1 MENRK
6 LINFVAGMTTVIL
19 ALLIMIVVLEPKDAG
34 VSRAVA
40 SKTVAL
46 TLAPKEEIQNHG
58 PEQSYFP
65 DVLQNE
71 WYVKYMDYLY
81 ETGYLDPERI
91 AAEESSALSSVTYGD
106 ISYWIHAASLEN
118 EKDFER
124 YLVEQKEKKGFVNA
138 IVFTFRKTVSI
149 FKQMYITL
157 AYLFTG
163 HIKLNQLSGPVGIY
177 SVVGKSRE
185 AGGIANVLYLMAFLS
200 INVGVINLL
209 PIPAFDGGHILFII
223 IEKIKGSPVNPELE
237 NKIHAVFLIL
247 LMILMVV
254 ITFNDIVRLFS

>member
-65 DVLQNE
+65 DGLKNE

-124 YLVEQKEKKGFVNA
+124 YLVEQKEKKAG
-138 IVFTFRKTVSI
+138 KTV
-149 FKQMYITL
+149 
-157 AYLFTG
+157 
-163 HIKLNQLSGPVGIY
+163 
-177 SVVGKSRE
+177 GKAE
-185 AGGIANVLYLMAFLS
+185 FW
-200 INVGVINLL
+200 
-209 PIPAFDGGHILFII
+209 
-223 IEKIKGSPVNPELE
+223 K
-237 NKIHAVFLIL
+237 
-247 LMILMVV
+247 
-254 ITFNDIVRLFS
+254 